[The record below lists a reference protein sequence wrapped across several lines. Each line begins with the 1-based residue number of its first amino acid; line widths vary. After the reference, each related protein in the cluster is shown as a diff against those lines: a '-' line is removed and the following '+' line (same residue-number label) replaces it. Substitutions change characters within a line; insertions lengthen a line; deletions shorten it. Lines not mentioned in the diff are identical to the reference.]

1 MKLEAEHFSSQ
12 IRRARHSNYTL
23 ENGLKE
29 FCDNVIKKANRIDI
43 TTVLDDNGYL
53 QKIIISDDYVE
64 GFKGINNQGRHNPFN
79 MGCINT
85 SHEDDDE
92 TSEFGLGMKTACIAL
107 GDEMEVFTKV
117 DNETY
122 NVRFNFIDMAKA
134 DDVTLSYQAE
144 YMGPCNPEQ
153 YDTFH
158 PHETGSTI
166 IIKDAR
172 KTIYPKTTIEE
183 LETKLIKCLG
193 ETYGRLLF
201 SENNSDGCQL
211 SVNNKPVA
219 PGHDYYQDEK
229 CKPFTTIY
237 NICVLTKEEII
248 DSEIRTTE
256 IFYRKKI
263 NDNVTYTVYDGM
275 WKKTSEEKCMKDIS
289 RYTVMYGST
298 WSIEIESTFVLY
310 SDKFLTKP
318 QDDDLDLLPKDGV
331 LIYKDKRLYSK
342 NAIKRHNNGSHNY
355 TQHSIK
361 FKSKQIGKNL
371 GITYN
376 KTFSMDQENDLTNAI
391 TSTIDSG
398 RKCFSADTSTFK
410 YIGLYKIA
418 ESKKLISDDDWRC
431 YKDKDKNNTMFI
443 TDKVTP
449 NSPLSVITPEIQ
461 SERVS
466 LDDQTSQVMIGGTS
480 NITPPLSSIETI
492 ENKETEE
499 KQTCEEEPLDDIIEE
514 KFPFKELEE
523 ENVSIEISKSSTEE
537 DSEEEALDY
546 SSEVSSIETIENK
559 ETVSNITPPLS
570 SIETV
575 APTHQVTN
583 NNMSNT
589 DNTNSQIS
597 LPSNHIPTND
607 PYQTDSRVS
616 IINQHSDNGEHI
628 DDCIQDINEC
638 SKKKE
643 EELAKMKTK
652 LLNLLDKAKSLVVID
667 TYQEEI
673 LEEINEVY
681 NQLSIIYG

>member
-166 IIKDAR
+166 IINGAR
-172 KTIYPKTTIEE
+172 KTIYPKTTIEKIE
-183 LETKLIKCLG
+183 KNIIKSLG

-201 SENNSDGCQL
+201 SKNNSEGCQI
-211 SVNNKPVA
+211 SVNKKPVA
-219 PGHDYYQDEK
+219 PGHDYFQDEK
-229 CKPFTTIY
+229 CEPFTSKY
-237 NICVLTKEEII
+237 KICVLTKKEII
-248 DSEIRTTE
+248 NNDIRTTVK
-256 IFYRKKI
+256 FYRKKKG
-263 NDNVTYTVYDGM
+263 NNVNYMVYAGK
-275 WKKTSEEKCMKDIS
+275 WKKTSEQKYMEDME

-310 SDKFLTKP
+310 SDKFITKP

-342 NAIKRHNNGSHNY
+342 NPIKRHNNGSHNY

-361 FKSKQIGKNL
+361 FKSKQIGKIL

-376 KTFSMDQENDLTNAI
+376 KTFSMDQENDLTTAI
-391 TSTIDSG
+391 KKTIDIN
-398 RKCFSADTSTFK
+398 RKCFNADTSSTK
-410 YIGLYKIA
+410 YGEQYKKA
-418 ESKKLISDDDWRC
+418 ESKKLILEDDWRC
-431 YKDKDKNNTMFI
+431 YKDKSNTMTI
-443 TDKVTP
+443 TDEVTP
-449 NSPLSVITPEIQ
+449 NSPLSVTTPEVQNEQTTIVDHDIPNEQ
-461 SERVS
+461 TTIVDHDIPNEQTTIV
-466 LDDQTSQVMIGGTS
+466 DHDIPNDQTTIVDHGIPNDQTSQVMIGGTT
-480 NITPPLSSIETI
+480 NITPPLSPIATF
-492 ENKETEE
+492 ENK
-499 KQTCEEEPLDDIIEE
+499 D
-514 KFPFKELEE
+514 
-523 ENVSIEISKSSTEE
+523 
-537 DSEEEALDY
+537 
-546 SSEVSSIETIENK
+546 
-559 ETVSNITPPLS
+559 
-570 SIETV
+570 TV

>member
-1 MKLEAEHFSSQ
+1 MASGLSCDTINTQVLEPEHFSSQ
-12 IRRARHSNYTL
+12 IKRARHSNYTL

-29 FCDNVIKKANRIDI
+29 FCDNVIKKAKHINIA
-43 TTVLDDNGYL
+43 TVLDNNGYL
-53 QKIIISDDYVE
+53 QKIIISDDYIQ
-64 GFKGINNQGRHNPFN
+64 GFIGINNQGRHNPFN

-92 TSEFGLGMKTACIAL
+92 TSEFGLGLKTACIAL
-107 GDEMEVFTKV
+107 GNEMEVFTKV
-117 DNETY
+117 DKTY
-122 NVRFNFIDMAKA
+122 NVRFNFRDMKTT
-134 DDVTLSYQAE
+134 DNVTLSYQPE
-144 YMGPCNPEQ
+144 YLGTCDTKQ
-153 YDTFH
+153 YEKFH
-158 PHETGSTI
+158 PWETGSTI
-166 IIKDAR
+166 IIKDTL

-263 NDNVTYTVYDGM
+263 NGNVTYMVYDGK
-275 WKKTSEEKCMKDIS
+275 WKKTSEQKCIEDINK
-289 RYTVMYGST
+289 YTVMYGST

-318 QDDDLDLLPKDGV
+318 QEDDLDLLPKDGV

-361 FKSKQIGKNL
+361 FKSKQIGKIL

-376 KTFSMDQENDLTNAI
+376 KTFSMDQENDLTTAI
-391 TSTIDSG
+391 KTTIDIN
-398 RKCFSADTSTFK
+398 RKCFNADTSSTK
-410 YIGLYKIA
+410 YSDLYKIA
-418 ESKKLISDDDWRC
+418 ERKKLILDNDWRC
-431 YKDKDKNNTMFI
+431 YKNKSNTISI
-443 TDKVTP
+443 TGEDEPHDTLSVTP
-449 NSPLSVITPEIQ
+449 TEFLSELVT
-461 SERVS
+461 
-466 LDDQTSQVMIGGTS
+466 LDDQTSLVDHVIPDNQTPQVMVGGTT
-480 NITPPLSSIETI
+480 NITPPLSPIATF
-492 ENKETEE
+492 ENK
-499 KQTCEEEPLDDIIEE
+499 
-514 KFPFKELEE
+514 
-523 ENVSIEISKSSTEE
+523 N
-537 DSEEEALDY
+537 
-546 SSEVSSIETIENK
+546 
-559 ETVSNITPPLS
+559 
-570 SIETV
+570 TV
-575 APTHQVTN
+575 APTDQVN

-597 LPSNHIPTND
+597 LPINHIPAND
-607 PYQTDSRVS
+607 PNQNNSREF

-643 EELAKMKTK
+643 EELAEMKTK
-652 LLNLLDKAKSLVVID
+652 LLSLLDRAKSSVISD
-667 TYQEEI
+667 TYQEEV
-673 LEEINEVY
+673 LDEINEVY
-681 NQLSIIYG
+681 SQLSIIYG